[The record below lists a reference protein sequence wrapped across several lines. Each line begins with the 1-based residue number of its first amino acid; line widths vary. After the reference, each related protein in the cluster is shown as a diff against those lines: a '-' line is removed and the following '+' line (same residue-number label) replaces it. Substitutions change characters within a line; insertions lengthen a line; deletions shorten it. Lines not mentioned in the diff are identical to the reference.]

1 MHYRINKLNLIS
13 QSWKRLLLF
22 LTSVLIN
29 SCTSPAH
36 LIYMR
41 VCEARM
47 PRKYTC
53 VANYA
58 PCPLLFRAS
67 TTFSGLI
74 GNSVIR
80 MPMASLTAFAIV
92 ANVGVIGGSPT
103 PLAP

>member
-1 MHYRINKLNLIS
+1 MHYRIKFLNFIS

-22 LTSVLIN
+22 LTSVLIG
-29 SCTSPAH
+29 SGTSPVH
-36 LIYMR
+36 LIYIR

-58 PCPLLFRAS
+58 RCPLLFRAS

-74 GNSVIR
+74 GNSLIR
-80 MPMASLTAFAIV
+80 MPIASLTAFAIV
-92 ANVGVIGGSPT
+92 ANVGVMGGSPT